1 MLVILIQED
10 EDKAASML
18 HILREKHRQYQIRNI
33 RWIQTDTGK
42 DILIELLRRQNSAF
56 LIVSVN
62 LGSLRQEV
70 SSSGRVL
77 VITDYVE
84 LMKERQAS
92 LHTKVA
98 DLRLF

>member
-1 MLVILIQED
+1 M
-10 EDKAASML
+10 
-18 HILREKHRQYQIRNI
+18 
-33 RWIQTDTGK
+33 
-42 DILIELLRRQNSAF
+42 
-56 LIVSVN
+56 IVSVN